1 MNTNENQMFCRQCQ
15 ETIGNVGCTRVG
27 ACGKRPETAR
37 MMDELIAALEE
48 IAATHEPT
56 QGLGRFAARALF
68 MTLTN
73 ANFDEERFKEMLDA
87 SELILRHTPTRKV
100 PSPFLENDPDVRS
113 LKELTLFGLKGI
125 AAYCH
130 HAAVLGKEDGAI
142 YGFIQWA
149 LKSLGERKSFMALI
163 RLVQEC
169 GQHAVRAM
177 ALLDTANTGAFGHPE
192 ITSVRLDV
200 GNRPG
205 ILVSGHDLRDL
216 KELLDQTKG
225 RGVDVYTHG
234 EMLPAHS
241 YPAFRN
247 YPHLRGN
254 YGGAWYSQQRDFTA
268 FNGAILMT
276 TNCIVPVASAYQDRI
291 FTTGV
296 AGYPGVPHIPD
307 HVGRRPKDFAIVID
321 RALRCAPPKEL
332 EKGTVTGGFAHA
344 QVLALKD
351 RIVDA
356 VNAGKIRRFVVMAG
370 CDGRHA
376 TRAYYTQVAK
386 KLPPDAVILTAGCAK
401 YRYLKLGLGE
411 IDGIP
416 RVLDAGQCNDSY
428 SLAVIA
434 LALKDAYHLKDVN
447 SLPIAF
453 DIAWYEQKAVA
464 VLLALLSLGFKN
476 IRLGPTLPAFLSPH
490 VVKVLSDHFGLKPI
504 GNVDDDVLSMME

>member
-27 ACGKRPETAR
+27 ACGKRPEAAR

-149 LKSLGERKSFMALI
+149 LKSLGERKSSMALI

-225 RGVDVYTHG
+225 SGVDVYTHG

-307 HVGRRPKDFAIVID
+307 PVGRRPKDFAIVID

-504 GNVDDDVLSMME
+504 GSVDDDVLSMME

>member
-27 ACGKRPETAR
+27 ACGKRPEAAR

-149 LKSLGERKSFMALI
+149 LKSLGERKSSMALI

-225 RGVDVYTHG
+225 SGVDVYTHG
-234 EMLPAHS
+234 EMLPAHY
-241 YPAFRN
+241 YPKLKHYKHFADDWQTSLGQTYTADQATYFGKVHT
-247 YPHLRGN
+247 HL
-254 YGGAWYSQQRDFTA
+254 
-268 FNGAILMT
+268 
-276 TNCIVPVASAYQDRI
+276 
-291 FTTGV
+291 
-296 AGYPGVPHIPD
+296 
-307 HVGRRPKDFAIVID
+307 K
-321 RALRCAPPKEL
+321 
-332 EKGTVTGGFAHA
+332 
-344 QVLALKD
+344 
-351 RIVDA
+351 
-356 VNAGKIRRFVVMAG
+356 
-370 CDGRHA
+370 
-376 TRAYYTQVAK
+376 
-386 KLPPDAVILTAGCAK
+386 AK
-401 YRYLKLGLGE
+401 YNNVRGKHYRQPIPTGLSNEDLGISQNPG
-411 IDGIP
+411 
-416 RVLDAGQCNDSY
+416 Y
-428 SLAVIA
+428 
-434 LALKDAYHLKDVN
+434 
-447 SLPIAF
+447 
-453 DIAWYEQKAVA
+453 
-464 VLLALLSLGFKN
+464 
-476 IRLGPTLPAFLSPH
+476 
-490 VVKVLSDHFGLKPI
+490 
-504 GNVDDDVLSMME
+504 